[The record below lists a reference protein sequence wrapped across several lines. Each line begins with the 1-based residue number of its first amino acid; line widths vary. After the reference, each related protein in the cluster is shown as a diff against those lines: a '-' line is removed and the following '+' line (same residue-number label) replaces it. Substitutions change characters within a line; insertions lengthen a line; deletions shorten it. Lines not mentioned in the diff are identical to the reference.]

1 MKNIVVTGSITHAI
15 RGRDLL
21 RKNGYKATV
30 ERNSGGLGRHGC
42 GYGIVVEDDPNE
54 VRTFLENKGVKI
66 IDIAR
71 IK

>member
-30 ERNSGGLGRHGC
+30 ERNSGGLGRLGC
-42 GYGIVVEDDPNE
+42 GYGIVVEGDSKTIRKILEENG
-54 VRTFLENKGVKI
+54 VRI
-66 IDIAR
+66 IEITR
-71 IK
+71 SN